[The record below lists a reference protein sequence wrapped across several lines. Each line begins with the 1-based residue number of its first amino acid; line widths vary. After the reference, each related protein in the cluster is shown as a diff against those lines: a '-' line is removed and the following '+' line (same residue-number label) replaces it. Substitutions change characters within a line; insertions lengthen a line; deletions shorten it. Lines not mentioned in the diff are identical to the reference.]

1 MSFNDLITK
10 NDINSIT
17 ITKEGTFSSTFMSLF
32 QTELFYV
39 SFLHL
44 LKVEIY
50 SSFLDLTAAAATSAI
65 ISSF

>member
-10 NDINSIT
+10 NDINSI
-17 ITKEGTFSSTFMSLF
+17 ITKEGTFSPTFMSLF

>member
-1 MSFNDLITK
+1 MT
-10 NDINSIT
+10 SIQLLQ
-17 ITKEGTFSSTFMSLF
+17 KEGTFSPTFMSLF
-32 QTELFYV
+32 FKRNFFYV

>member
-1 MSFNDLITK
+1 MSFNDLITE
-10 NDINSIT
+10 NDINSI
-17 ITKEGTFSSTFMSLF
+17 ITKEGTFPPTFMSLF

>member
-1 MSFNDLITK
+1 MT
-10 NDINSIT
+10 SIQLLQ
-17 ITKEGTFSSTFMSLF
+17 KEGTFSPTFMSLF

-50 SSFLDLTAAAATSAI
+50 SSFLDLTAAATSAI